1 MGEISKILIAN
12 RGEIALRIMKTCNK
26 LNIKTVAIFSQADQN
41 APFVNYADEKILIGP
56 ASSSK
61 SYLNQELII
70 QKALDHKVD
79 AIHPGYGFLSE
90 NAEFA
95 SNVIKAGIIFI
106 GPSPKAIRLMG
117 DKLSAKNTVSK
128 YNIPLVPGINEE
140 ITNIEKAMDSA
151 EEIGFPI
158 LIKASAGGGG
168 KGMRI
173 VENKNEFKS
182 QMSRAVSEAK
192 NSFGNG
198 AVFIEKYL
206 EKPKH
211 IEIQILADQ
220 FGNVVHLFERDC
232 SIQRRHQKLIEEA
245 PSSVLTENLRNEM
258 GLAAINVAKSC
269 NYHGAGTVEF
279 IFQDNQFYF
288 LEMNTRLQ
296 VEHPVTEMITG
307 LDLVEEQIN
316 IANNKALK
324 FTQNDLNIK
333 GHSIEI
339 RVCAED
345 PYNNFLPD
353 TGFLELY
360 KLPKGEGVRIDDCTK
375 KGSEVSIHYDPMISK
390 LIVHAPTR
398 EQAIQKII
406 KAIDNYTIF
415 GVKTTLPFC
424 KYALNHPDFRSGKFD
439 IRFVS
444 LYFKDFQNN
453 FSNQLFLDTGLAAIY
468 HLEKMNFIN
477 DSFLPSEPNQWRN
490 S

>member
-26 LNIKTVAIFSQADQN
+26 LNIKSVAIFSKADQN

-56 ASSSK
+56 GSSSK

-106 GPSPKAIRLMG
+106 GPSPKAISLMG

-128 YNIPLVPGINEE
+128 YNIPLVPGVNEE
-140 ITNIEKAMDSA
+140 ITDIEKAMDSA

-220 FGNVVHLFERDC
+220 LGNVVHLFERDC
-232 SIQRRHQKLIEEA
+232 SIQRRHQKVIEEA

-353 TGFLELY
+353 TGFIELY
-360 KLPKGEGVRIDDCTK
+360 NLPKGEGVRIDDCTK

-439 IRFVS
+439 TRFVN

-477 DSFLPSEPNQWRN
+477 DSFLPAEPNQWRN

>member
-1 MGEISKILIAN
+1 
-12 RGEIALRIMKTCNK
+12 
-26 LNIKTVAIFSQADQN
+26 
-41 APFVNYADEKILIGP
+41 
-56 ASSSK
+56 
-61 SYLNQELII
+61 
-70 QKALDHKVD
+70 
-79 AIHPGYGFLSE
+79 
-90 NAEFA
+90 
-95 SNVIKAGIIFI
+95 
-106 GPSPKAIRLMG
+106 
-117 DKLSAKNTVSK
+117 
-128 YNIPLVPGINEE
+128 
-140 ITNIEKAMDSA
+140 
-151 EEIGFPI
+151 
-158 LIKASAGGGG
+158 
-168 KGMRI
+168 
-173 VENKNEFKS
+173 
-182 QMSRAVSEAK
+182 
-192 NSFGNG
+192 
-198 AVFIEKYL
+198 
-206 EKPKH
+206 
-211 IEIQILADQ
+211 
-220 FGNVVHLFERDC
+220 
-232 SIQRRHQKLIEEA
+232 
-245 PSSVLTENLRNEM
+245 
-258 GLAAINVAKSC
+258 
-269 NYHGAGTVEF
+269 
-279 IFQDNQFYF
+279 
-288 LEMNTRLQ
+288 
-296 VEHPVTEMITG
+296 MITG

-439 IRFVS
+439 TRFVN

-453 FSNQLFLDTGLAAIY
+453 FPNQLFLDTGLAAIY